1 MKAASYA
8 HAVML
13 NNVKTIKCRKKTLIY

>member
-1 MKAASYA
+1 MLTNTQSNA

-13 NNVKTIKCRKKTLIY
+13 NNVKKMRKTLTC